1 MAGSG
6 WQEAK
11 VKGRRDGNRQ
21 KGFACKKG
29 KHEACMHAP
38 APRRSFFAT
47 VTLAQVTCK
56 AATPFFGGSRKG
68 AFGSITTTI
77 PANHSNSN
85 TFSMEP
91 TKFER
96 AKVGAMM
103 GGAVGLCI
111 GLVFGGISA
120 MR

>member
-1 MAGSG
+1 M
-6 WQEAK
+6 
-11 VKGRRDGNRQ
+11 RLL
-21 KGFACKKG
+21 
-29 KHEACMHAP
+29 
-38 APRRSFFAT
+38 PRRLLVGVFFAT
-47 VTLAQVTCK
+47 VTLADSVESRAGHSPLSART
-56 AATPFFGGSRKG
+56 TPS
-68 AFGSITTTI
+68 ALITQ
-77 PANHSNSN
+77 PFQQKHSNKN

>member
-1 MAGSG
+1 
-6 WQEAK
+6 
-11 VKGRRDGNRQ
+11 
-21 KGFACKKG
+21 
-29 KHEACMHAP
+29 
-38 APRRSFFAT
+38 
-47 VTLAQVTCK
+47 
-56 AATPFFGGSRKG
+56 
-68 AFGSITTTI
+68 
-77 PANHSNSN
+77 
-85 TFSMEP
+85 MEP